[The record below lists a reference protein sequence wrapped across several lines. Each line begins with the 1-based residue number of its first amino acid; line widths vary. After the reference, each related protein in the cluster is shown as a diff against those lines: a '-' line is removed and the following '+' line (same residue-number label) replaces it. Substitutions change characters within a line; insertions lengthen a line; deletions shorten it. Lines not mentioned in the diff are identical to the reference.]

1 MNFLPKYA
9 TIKPEKLSKG
19 ELLMKHKNAKIALAL
34 VLLVAIFATVGFVYA
49 KSAERTPEYAL
60 QKIMTAVKDK
70 DETTLAY
77 YVDTDALA
85 AATYDE
91 GTAILA
97 RDIEKLHALYPADW
111 FFRHDTAFM
120 TNYIADRRTDDL
132 ALISRTLDFYFH
144 PSETPVTRVD
154 GNAHWLANE
163 TRAFENHYTAELAGV
178 EENGNTAIAT
188 IDITGDAEGYGQ
200 LVPTLTVKAELTKQ
214 SDGHYM
220 LTRIA
225 NGEDIFYPIVKGIE
239 DYWTL
244 QGWQ

>member
-1 MNFLPKYA
+1 MLPSNQK
-9 TIKPEKLSKG
+9 KLTKG
-19 ELLMKHKNAKIALAL
+19 EFLMNHKNLLRVLTAT
-34 VLLVAIFATVGFVYA
+34 LLVAIFATVGLVYA
-49 KSAERTPEYAL
+49 KTAERTPEYAL
-60 QKIMTAVKDK
+60 EKIIQAVNDK
-70 DETTLAY
+70 DEATLAR

-85 AATYDE
+85 TATYDE

-120 TNYIADRRTDDL
+120 TDYIAERRTDDL

-163 TRAFENHYTAELAGV
+163 TRAFEDHYTAKLSGV
-178 EENGNTAIAT
+178 EENGNIAIAT
-188 IDITGDAEGYGQ
+188 IDITGDTSDYGQ
-200 LVPTLTVKAELTKQ
+200 LVSTLTVKAELTQ
-214 SDGHYM
+214 QADGHYM
-220 LTRIA
+220 LTRIT

>member
-1 MNFLPKYA
+1 MLRFNQKIFPKGAILMN
-9 TIKPEKLSKG
+9 
-19 ELLMKHKNAKIALAL
+19 HKNLLRILTAT
-34 VLLVAIFATVGFVYA
+34 LLVAIFATVGLVYA
-49 KSAERTPEYAL
+49 KTAERTPEYAL
-60 QKIMTAVKDK
+60 EKIIQAVNDK
-70 DETTLAY
+70 DEATLAR

-85 AATYDE
+85 TATYDE

-120 TNYIADRRTDDL
+120 TDYIAERRTDDL

-163 TRAFENHYTAELAGV
+163 TRAFEDHYTAKLAGV

-188 IDITGDAEGYGQ
+188 IDITGDASDYGQ
-200 LVPTLTVKAELTKQ
+200 LVPTLTVQAELTQ
-214 SDGHYM
+214 QADGHYM
-220 LTRIA
+220 LTRIT
-225 NGEDIFYPIVKGIE
+225 NGEEIFYPIVKGIE

>member
-1 MNFLPKYA
+1 MLPSNQK
-9 TIKPEKLSKG
+9 KLTKG
-19 ELLMKHKNAKIALAL
+19 EFLMNHKNLLRVLTAT
-34 VLLVAIFATVGFVYA
+34 LLVAIFATVGLVYA
-49 KSAERTPEYAL
+49 KTAERTPEYAL
-60 QKIMTAVKDK
+60 EKIIQAVNDK
-70 DETTLAY
+70 DEATLAR

-85 AATYDE
+85 TATYDE

-120 TNYIADRRTDDL
+120 TDYIAERRTDDL

-163 TRAFENHYTAELAGV
+163 TRAFEDHYTAKLSGV
-178 EENGNTAIAT
+178 EENGNIAIAT
-188 IDITGDAEGYGQ
+188 IDITGDTSDYGQ
-200 LVPTLTVKAELTKQ
+200 LVPTLTVKAELTQ
-214 SDGHYM
+214 QPDGHYM
-220 LTRIA
+220 LTRIT

>member
-1 MNFLPKYA
+1 MN
-9 TIKPEKLSKG
+9 
-19 ELLMKHKNAKIALAL
+19 HKNLLRVLTAT
-34 VLLVAIFATVGFVYA
+34 LLVAIFATVGLVYA
-49 KSAERTPEYAL
+49 KTAERTPEYAL
-60 QKIMTAVKDK
+60 EKIIQAVNDK
-70 DETTLAY
+70 DEATLAR

-85 AATYDE
+85 TATYDE

-120 TNYIADRRTDDL
+120 TDYIAERRTDDL

-163 TRAFENHYTAELAGV
+163 TRAFEDHYTAKLSGV
-178 EENGNTAIAT
+178 EENGNIAIAT
-188 IDITGDAEGYGQ
+188 IDITGDTSDYGQ
-200 LVPTLTVKAELTKQ
+200 LVPTLTVKAELTQ
-214 SDGHYM
+214 QPDGHYM
-220 LTRIA
+220 LTRIT

>member
-1 MNFLPKYA
+1 MLRFNQKIFPKGAILMN
-9 TIKPEKLSKG
+9 
-19 ELLMKHKNAKIALAL
+19 HKNLLRILTAT
-34 VLLVAIFATVGFVYA
+34 LLVAIFATVGLVYA
-49 KSAERTPEYAL
+49 KTAERTPEYAL
-60 QKIMTAVKDK
+60 EKIIQAVNDK
-70 DETTLAY
+70 DEATLAR

-85 AATYDE
+85 TATYDE

-120 TNYIADRRTDDL
+120 TNYIAERRTDDL

-163 TRAFENHYTAELAGV
+163 TRAFEDHYTAKLAGL
-178 EENGNTAIAT
+178 EERGTTAIAT
-188 IDITGDAEGYGQ
+188 IDITGDDSDYGR
-200 LVPTLTVKAELTKQ
+200 LVPTLTVQAELTQ
-214 SDGHYM
+214 QPDGHYM
-220 LTRIA
+220 LTRIT

>member
-1 MNFLPKYA
+1 MLPSNQK
-9 TIKPEKLSKG
+9 KLTKG
-19 ELLMKHKNAKIALAL
+19 EFLMNHKNLLRVLTAT
-34 VLLVAIFATVGFVYA
+34 LLVAIFATVGLVYA
-49 KSAERTPEYAL
+49 KTAERTPEYAL
-60 QKIMTAVKDK
+60 EKIIQAVNDK
-70 DETTLAY
+70 DEATLAR

-85 AATYDE
+85 TATYDE

-120 TNYIADRRTDDL
+120 TDYIAERRTDDL

-163 TRAFENHYTAELAGV
+163 TRAFEDHYTAKLSGV
-178 EENGNTAIAT
+178 EENGNIAIAT
-188 IDITGDAEGYGQ
+188 IDITGDTSDYGQ
-200 LVPTLTVKAELTKQ
+200 LVPTLTVKAELTQ
-214 SDGHYM
+214 QPDGRYM
-220 LTRIA
+220 LTRIT

>member
-1 MNFLPKYA
+1 MLRFNQKIFPKGAILMN
-9 TIKPEKLSKG
+9 
-19 ELLMKHKNAKIALAL
+19 HKNLLRILTAT
-34 VLLVAIFATVGFVYA
+34 LLVAIFATVGLVYA
-49 KSAERTPEYAL
+49 KTAERTPEYAL
-60 QKIMTAVKDK
+60 EKIIQAVNDK
-70 DETTLAY
+70 DEATLAR

-85 AATYDE
+85 TATYDE

-120 TNYIADRRTDDL
+120 TNYIAERRTDDL

-163 TRAFENHYTAELAGV
+163 TRAFEDHYTAKLSGV
-178 EENGNTAIAT
+178 EENGNIAIAT
-188 IDITGDAEGYGQ
+188 IDITGDTSDYGQ
-200 LVPTLTVKAELTKQ
+200 LVPTLTVKAELTQ
-214 SDGHYM
+214 QPDGHYM
-220 LTRIA
+220 LTRIT

>member
-1 MNFLPKYA
+1 MLRFNQKIFPKGAILMN
-9 TIKPEKLSKG
+9 
-19 ELLMKHKNAKIALAL
+19 HKNLLRVLTAT
-34 VLLVAIFATVGFVYA
+34 LLVAIFATVGLVYA
-49 KSAERTPEYAL
+49 KTAERTPEYAL
-60 QKIMTAVKDK
+60 EKIIQAVNDK
-70 DETTLAY
+70 DEATLAR

-85 AATYDE
+85 TATYDE

-120 TNYIADRRTDDL
+120 TDYIAERRTDDL

-163 TRAFENHYTAELAGV
+163 TRAFEDHYTAKLSGV
-178 EENGNTAIAT
+178 EENGNIAIAT
-188 IDITGDAEGYGQ
+188 IDITGDTSDYGQ
-200 LVPTLTVKAELTKQ
+200 LVPTLTVKAELTQ
-214 SDGHYM
+214 QPDGHYM
-220 LTRIA
+220 LTRIT

>member
-1 MNFLPKYA
+1 MLPSNQKKI
-9 TIKPEKLSKG
+9 TKG
-19 ELLMKHKNAKIALAL
+19 EFLMNHKNLLRVLTAT
-34 VLLVAIFATVGFVYA
+34 LLVAIFATVGLVYA
-49 KSAERTPEYAL
+49 KTAERTPEYAL
-60 QKIMTAVKDK
+60 EKIIQAVNDK
-70 DETTLAY
+70 DEATLAR

-85 AATYDE
+85 TATYDE

-120 TNYIADRRTDDL
+120 TDYIAERRTDDL

-163 TRAFENHYTAELAGV
+163 TRAFEDHYTAKLSGV
-178 EENGNTAIAT
+178 EENGNIAIAT
-188 IDITGDAEGYGQ
+188 IDITGDTSDYGQ
-200 LVPTLTVKAELTKQ
+200 LVPTLTVKAELTQ
-214 SDGHYM
+214 QADGHYM
-220 LTRIA
+220 LTRIT

>member
-1 MNFLPKYA
+1 MLRFNQKIFPKGAILMN
-9 TIKPEKLSKG
+9 
-19 ELLMKHKNAKIALAL
+19 HKNLLRILTAT
-34 VLLVAIFATVGFVYA
+34 LLVAIFATVGLVYA
-49 KSAERTPEYAL
+49 KTAERTPEYAL
-60 QKIMTAVKDK
+60 EKIIQAVNDK
-70 DETTLAY
+70 DEATLAR

-85 AATYDE
+85 TATYDE

-120 TNYIADRRTDDL
+120 TDYIAERRTDDL

-163 TRAFENHYTAELAGV
+163 TRAFEDHYTAKLSGV
-178 EENGNTAIAT
+178 EENGNIAIAT
-188 IDITGDAEGYGQ
+188 IDITGDTSDYGQ
-200 LVPTLTVKAELTKQ
+200 LVPTLTVKAELTQ
-214 SDGHYM
+214 QPDGHYM
-220 LTRIA
+220 LTRIT